1 MTARGGEVLA
11 RAAAGR
17 GPLLAEL
24 RGLAVLAGPIAA
36 SQAGTQLMS
45 VVDTGVVGRLG
56 SRELAAVGLGN
67 TLFFA
72 FAVMGIGAVLG
83 LDPLVS
89 QAVGAGDRVRA
100 RRLLW
105 QGTWLAVVVS
115 VALLLPLGIA
125 ALVVARLDIDPYVT
139 SRANAFLL
147 IRAAGLAPLLVFTV
161 ARAYLQ
167 ALGATRPMVIAM
179 LAGNVFNL
187 LADVLFVFGG
197 AALPPWLGPLRA
209 VPALGVA
216 GAAVSTVLGTWLQL
230 AIVVRA
236 VRRTPVD
243 GAPADLR
250 ALDRAMFVRTARLGL
265 PVALQTGAEV
275 GIFSLVGVLAGE
287 LGSDSLAAHQV
298 VLTLASFTFTFT
310 LGIGAAASVRVGQ
323 AVGARDRLAA
333 RRAGF
338 VAFAAGGAFM
348 ACCGLVFAT
357 VPEPIV
363 RLLTDRPDVV
373 AAALP
378 LTVVAAVFQ
387 LSDGIQVVGA
397 AVLRGAG
404 DTRFAFLAN
413 LLGHWLVGFPVAW
426 VLGFAMH
433 RGIVGLWWGLC
444 VGLTTVAIFLMTRFA
459 RMSTREIA
467 PV

>member
-1 MTARGGEVLA
+1 
-11 RAAAGR
+11 
-17 GPLLAEL
+17 
-24 RGLAVLAGPIAA
+24 
-36 SQAGTQLMS
+36 MS

-56 SRELAAVGLGN
+56 ARDLAAVGLGN

-83 LDPLVS
+83 LDPMVS
-89 QAVGAGDRVRA
+89 QAVGAGDRARA

-105 QGTWLAVVVS
+105 QGIWLAVIVSAVLVV
-115 VALLLPLGIA
+115 PMGIT
-125 ALVVARLDIDPYVT
+125 ALVVRRLDIDPYVT

-147 IRAAGLAPLLVFTV
+147 IRAAGLVPLLVFTV
-161 ARAYLQ
+161 SRAYLQ
-167 ALGATRPMVIAM
+167 ALGTTRPMVVAM
-179 LAGNVFNL
+179 LVGNVFNFV
-187 LADVLFVFGG
+187 ADLLFVFGG
-197 AALPPWLGPLRA
+197 EELPALAGPLRL
-209 VPALGVA
+209 VPPLGVA
-216 GAAVSTVLGTWLQL
+216 GAAISTVLGTWLQL
-230 AIVVRA
+230 AIVARA
-236 VRRTPVD
+236 VRRAPID
-243 GAPADLR
+243 GAPKHLR
-250 ALDRAMFVRTARLGL
+250 AFDRAMFLRAARLGL

-298 VLTLASFTFTFT
+298 VLTLASCTFTFT

-323 AVGARDRLAA
+323 AVGARDRVAA

-348 ACCGLVFAT
+348 ACCGIVFAI
-357 VPEPIV
+357 VPAPFV
-363 RLLTDRPDVV
+363 RLLTDRADVV
-373 AAALP
+373 AAAMP
-378 LTVVAAVFQ
+378 LTLVAAVFQ
-387 LSDGIQVVGA
+387 LSDGIQVVGG

-404 DTRFAFLAN
+404 DTRFAFVAN

-426 VLGFAMH
+426 TLGFAMH
-433 RGIVGLWWGLC
+433 RGVVGLWWGLC
-444 VGLTTVAIFLMTRFA
+444 AGLTTVAIFLMARFA